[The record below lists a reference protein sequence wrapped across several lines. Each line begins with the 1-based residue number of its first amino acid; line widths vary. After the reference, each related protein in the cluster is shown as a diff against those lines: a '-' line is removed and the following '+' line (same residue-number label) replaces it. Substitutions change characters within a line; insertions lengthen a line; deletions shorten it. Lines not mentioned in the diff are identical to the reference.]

1 MKQAIIFSAL
11 ALLYFQSFS
20 QPRSMR
26 KLPHPINQPTFSAYA
41 PFISLDGNSI
51 LFLNDYTDDGTLALQ
66 YSKRVGADW
75 SAPTTLHKKFSWP
88 LNFIRG
94 YTLSPDGQTLF
105 IASQASGGLGGF
117 DIHAAVLKGTTFSDP
132 INIGLPVNSK
142 QHEAAPTLSADGQT
156 MYFMRC
162 ESMTSQQ
169 ADRCKLMTAK
179 KQPGGRWGEA
189 QELPAN
195 INTGNSQTPR
205 IMADGETLIFSS
217 NKMQPN
223 AGGIDLY
230 ETKWDGQ
237 NWSNP
242 VPLTF
247 VNTPADDQFVSATSQ
262 GQYLLRETK
271 GERRTELIEYLI
283 PEALRPKAVM
293 RIDGRLTDAAIP
305 AYVSVYNLSTN
316 KRIYNGRPLADGSF
330 SVFLAAGNFYE
341 VSIEPENGSNTFS
354 SKFFDLTQANF
365 RPFERYT
372 TTLKQAAANDEL
384 TLEAVRFKPYT
395 SELESTSQN
404 ELRRVSRLLK
414 STPDLKAEIRVLLV
428 GYETDSIKSNADLTE
443 VTLDSVEYY
452 IDEIDSLG
460 KFYQR
465 DTVVA
470 EYTYHNDRTV
480 AQGQAVIEQLV
491 SLGCDRNA
499 LVYFV
504 NARPEAVITERKIS
518 VKAVLRKR

>member
-11 ALLYFQSFS
+11 TLLYLQSFS
-20 QPRSMR
+20 QPRSVR
-26 KLPHPINQPTFSAYA
+26 KLSHPLNQPTFSAYS

-51 LFLNDYTDDGTLALQ
+51 IFLNDYTDDGTLALQ

-75 SAPTTLHKKFSWP
+75 SEPTTLHKKFSWP
-88 LNFIRG
+88 LNFIRS

-117 DIHAAVLKGTTFSDP
+117 DIHAAVLKGDSFSDP

-142 QHEAAPTLSADGQT
+142 QHEAAPTLSSDGQT

-169 ADRCKLMTAK
+169 ADRCKLMMAK
-179 KQPGGRWGEA
+179 KQPGGRWGDV

-217 NKMQPN
+217 NKVQPN
-223 AGGIDLY
+223 AGGMDLY
-230 ETKWDGQ
+230 ETRWDGQ
-237 NWSNP
+237 RWGNP

-247 VNTPADDQFVSATSQ
+247 VNTSADDQFVSVTSQ
-262 GQYLLRETK
+262 GQYLLRDTK
-271 GERRTELIEYLI
+271 GERRTELTEYLI
-283 PEALRPKAVM
+283 PDELKPKAVM
-293 RIDGRLTDAAIP
+293 RVDGRLTDAAIP

-316 KRIYNGRPLADGSF
+316 KRMYNGRPLADGSF
-330 SVFLAAGNFYE
+330 TTFLAGGSLYE
-341 VSIEPENGSNTFS
+341 VSLEPENGSNTFAS
-354 SKFFDLTQANF
+354 RFFDLTQANF

-372 TTLKQAAANDEL
+372 TTLKQASANDEL
-384 TLEAVRFKPYT
+384 VLEAVRFKPYT

-404 ELRRVSRLLK
+404 ELRRLSRLLK
-414 STPDLKAEIRVLLV
+414 SSPELKAEIQVILI
-428 GYETDSIKSNADLTE
+428 GYEADSLKSNPDLTE

-452 IDEIDSLG
+452 FDEIDSLG
-460 KFYQR
+460 QLYQR

-470 EYTYHNDRTV
+470 EYTYHNDRTI
-480 AQGQAVIEQLV
+480 AQAQAIIEQLV

-499 LVYFV
+499 LMYFV